1 MLIKDVGNSIL
12 ICIFVI
18 PAYTLLRCFNALAM
32 QLTCKY
38 GRQEWIEIDII
49 TKINPNNSNN
59 FNRNDLIKE
68 FIADFSATETPF
80 KGFC

>member
-18 PAYTLLRCFNALAM
+18 PAYTLFRYFDVLAM

-38 GRQEWIEIDII
+38 GRTRIDRILYYYENQP
-49 TKINPNNSNN
+49 KQ
-59 FNRNDLIKE
+59 
-68 FIADFSATETPF
+68 F
-80 KGFC
+80 K

>member
-18 PAYTLLRCFNALAM
+18 PAYTVFRCFDVLAM

-38 GRQEWIEIDII
+38 GRTRIDRILYYYENQP
-49 TKINPNNSNN
+49 KQ
-59 FNRNDLIKE
+59 
-68 FIADFSATETPF
+68 F
-80 KGFC
+80 K

>member
-18 PAYTLLRCFNALAM
+18 PAYTLFRRFDVLAM

-38 GRQEWIEIDII
+38 GRTRIDRILYYYENQP
-49 TKINPNNSNN
+49 KQ
-59 FNRNDLIKE
+59 LK
-68 FIADFSATETPF
+68 
-80 KGFC
+80 